1 MSSVQHSSKNETFHP
16 RTVAGR
22 SGDEVSKE
30 PQRSS
35 AVSVRE
41 FAKLISPSIAICNA

>member
-1 MSSVQHSSKNETFHP
+1 MSSVQHLHKNEAFHP

-22 SGDEVSKE
+22 SGDEVSKK

-35 AVSVRE
+35 AVSARE
-41 FAKLISPSIAICNA
+41 FAKLISPLIAICNA